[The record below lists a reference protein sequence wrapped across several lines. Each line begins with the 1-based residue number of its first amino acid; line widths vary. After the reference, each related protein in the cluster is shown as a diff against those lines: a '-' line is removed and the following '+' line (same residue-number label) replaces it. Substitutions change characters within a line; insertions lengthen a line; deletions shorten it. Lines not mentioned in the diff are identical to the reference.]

1 MRLTKQQMSVAQAAL
16 DTTVFVEGI
25 AGVGKTTAGVR
36 RLRHLLEEGVNAD
49 SILVITPQR
58 ALAAP
63 YLAEARNKKRKA
75 GGEVTIA
82 TLGSLAYQTV
92 NLFWPLISASAGF
105 VKPQQP
111 PVFLSL
117 ELTQYYMTRILGPE
131 IEAKDY
137 FNSVRI
143 DRNRLYSQITD
154 NLNKSALV
162 GFPYQTIGERL
173 LDAWAGTDVEQQYI
187 YRDTQTSINLFRE
200 KCYQYNLLDFALQV
214 DLFVN
219 RLWSHPAPRNYLT
232 KRYRH
237 LIVDNVEEDNPAMH
251 KVLGEWLPQC
261 DSAVLLYDSDAGYRR
276 FLGSDPENGYAL
288 RESCKSHLEIDKTY
302 VMSSDMA
309 ALNQEIAVTLKGEKP
324 SKSRKTDARDALLY
338 GDNRYYTQM
347 INWTAE
353 HIARLVHDDGV
364 PAQEIVVLAPLL
376 SDALRFT
383 LMNRLETLKVP
394 VRSHRPSRALR
405 EEPAARAL
413 LTLAKV
419 AHPQWGYIPD
429 SYDVT
434 YALMGA
440 IQGLDLTRARLLT
453 EIVYRQGTLSHF
465 SELRDDMQQR
475 ITYQLGQRYDRL
487 QAWLTEYVAA
497 PAIQLDYFFSRLFG
511 EVLSQPGFGF
521 HAQFEAANTAANLID
536 SARNFRWQVV
546 KLEEELDTGKEYIFM
561 VDQGL
566 LADLYVRDWQVE
578 GKDSVLVTPAYT
590 FLMSNRAVDYQFWLN
605 IGSGNWAQRLYQPLT
620 QPYVL
625 SKHWEAGR
633 KWTDEDEVRVNE
645 DALYRLMTGLVRR
658 CRQRIYLGYSQ
669 FGEQGYEQRGPLLET
684 VQRILRRLSKEG

>member
-16 DTTVFVEGI
+16 DTTIFVEGM

-36 RLRHLLEEGVNAD
+36 RLRYLLEEGVNAD

-105 VKPQQP
+105 ANPQQP

-131 IEAKDY
+131 IEQKDY

-162 GFPYQTIGERL
+162 GFSYQTIGERL
-173 LDAWAGTDVEQQYI
+173 LEAWAGTDVEQQYI
-187 YRDTQTSINLFRE
+187 YRNTQNCINLFRE
-200 KCYQYNLLDFALQV
+200 KCYQYNLLDFAFQV

-219 RLWSHPAPRNYLT
+219 RLWQHPAPRNYLT

-237 LIVDNVEEDNPAMH
+237 LIVDNLEEDNPAMH

-261 DSAVLLYDSDAGYRR
+261 ESAVLLYDSDAGYRR
-276 FLGSDPENGYAL
+276 FLGSDPENAHTL
-288 RESCKSHLEIDKTY
+288 RAICKTHITIDKTY
-302 VMSSDMA
+302 VMSGDMA
-309 ALNQEIAVTLKGEKP
+309 ALNQEIAVTLQGEKP
-324 SKSRKTDARDALLY
+324 PKSRKTDARDAILY

-364 PAQEIVVLAPLL
+364 PASEIVVLAPLL

-394 VRSHRPSRALR
+394 ARSHRPSRALR

-419 AHPQWGYIPD
+419 AHPHWGYIPD

-434 YALMGA
+434 YGLMGA
-440 IQGLDLTRARLLT
+440 IEGLDLTRARLLT
-453 EIVYRQGTLSHF
+453 EIVYRQGVLSRF
-465 SELRDDMQQR
+465 SDLRDDMQQR
-475 ITYQLGQRYDRL
+475 ITYQLGERYDRL
-487 QAWLTEYVAA
+487 QTWLTEYSNA
-497 PAIQLDYFFSRLFG
+497 PPIQLDYFFSRLFG

-521 HAQFEAANTAANLID
+521 HEQFDSANTAANLID

-546 KLEEELDTGKEYIFM
+546 KLEDELDTGKEYIFM

-566 LADLYVRDWQVE
+566 LADLYLRDWQME

-625 SKHWEAGR
+625 SLHWEYGR
-633 KWTDEDEVRVNE
+633 KWTDDDEVRVNQ